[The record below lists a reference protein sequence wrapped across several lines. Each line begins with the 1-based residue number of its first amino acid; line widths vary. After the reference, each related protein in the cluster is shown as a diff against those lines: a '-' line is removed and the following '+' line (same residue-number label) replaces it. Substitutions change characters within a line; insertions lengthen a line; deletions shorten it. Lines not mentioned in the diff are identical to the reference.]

1 MSAIRTL
8 YVSGSIGLGHVT
20 RDLAVARELR
30 ALEPRIEVHWLAG
43 PPASDVL
50 ADHREILVPECAS
63 YRCETDQA
71 EAAARGGRLSLTKYV
86 YRALGGWLHN
96 AKVLGKAAKRGQFDA
111 IIGNETYEVV
121 VAYVFGMKVLPAG
134 VPFTMMF
141 DFYGMDVTTNSLLE
155 RLGAWGL
162 NLIWAQERRV
172 TGRQNNSAIF
182 FGEPEDVPDRPFGVF
197 LPNRRRYAQKHV
209 EFVGYPLGFDLE
221 LLRDRPGLRAALGY
235 GPEPLVICTVGGTA
249 VGRCLLEL
257 CGRAYPLI
265 ASRLPGLRM
274 VLVCGPRID
283 PATLDVPQGVERHG
297 MVPDL
302 YKHLSVCDLAI
313 VQGGGSVTLEL
324 TALRRPF
331 LFFPIAGHAEQEI
344 TVASRL
350 ARHGAGVR
358 MTQAEMTP
366 SSLADAI
373 VANIKHELTY
383 AQVPVDGTR
392 RAAKI
397 ILERVSKISPR
408 LGLPISSN
416 SNCQVPQHRLPL
428 G

>member
-1 MSAIRTL
+1 MSTIRTL

-30 ALEPRIEVHWLAG
+30 ALEPRAEVHWLAG

-50 ADHREILVPECAS
+50 ANKREILVPECAS

-71 EAAARGGRLSLTKYV
+71 EAAAHGGRLSLTKYV

-96 AKVLGKAAKRGQFDA
+96 AKVLGDAAKHGQFDA

-121 VAYVFGMKVLPAG
+121 VAYVFGMNVLPAD
-134 VPFTMMF
+134 VPFIMMY

-162 NLIWAQERRV
+162 NFIWAQERRV

-182 FGEPEDVPDRPFGVF
+182 FGKPEDVADRPFGIF
-197 LPNRRRYAQKHV
+197 LPNRRQYALKHV

-221 LLRDRPGLRAALGY
+221 TLRDRLGLRAALGY

-249 VGRCLLEL
+249 VGRSLLEL
-257 CGRAYPLI
+257 CGRAHPVVARL
-265 ASRLPGLRM
+265 LPGLRM

-283 PATLDVPQGVERHG
+283 PATLDVPQGAERLG

-302 YKHLSVCDLAI
+302 YKHLAVCDLAV
-313 VQGGGSVTLEL
+313 VQGGGTTTLEL

-331 LFFPIAGHAEQEI
+331 LFFPIEGQSEQEVTI
-344 TVASRL
+344 ANRL
-350 ARHGAGVR
+350 ARHGAGLR
-358 MTQAEMTP
+358 MAQRDMTP

-373 VANIKHELTY
+373 VANIGREVMY
-383 AQVPVDGTR
+383 RQIPVDGTG

-397 ILERVSKISPR
+397 ILKRPSEVSHR
-408 LGLPISSN
+408 LKLPISSGAG
-416 SNCQVPQHRLPL
+416 L
-428 G
+428 

>member
-30 ALEPRIEVHWLAG
+30 ALEPRAEVHWLAG

-50 ADHREILVPECAS
+50 ANKREILVPECAS

-71 EAAARGGRLSLTKYV
+71 EAAAHGGRLSLTKYV

-96 AKVLGKAAKRGQFDA
+96 AKVLGDVAKHGQFDA

-121 VAYVFGMKVLPAG
+121 VAYVFGMNVLPAD
-134 VPFTMMF
+134 VPFIMMY

-162 NLIWAQERRV
+162 NFIWAQERRV
-172 TGRQNNSAIF
+172 TGRQNNRAIF
-182 FGEPEDVPDRPFGVF
+182 FGEPEDVADRPFGIF
-197 LPNRRRYAQKHV
+197 LPNRRQYALKHV

-221 LLRDRPGLRAALGY
+221 TLRDRLGLRAALGY

-249 VGRCLLEL
+249 VGRSLLEL
-257 CGRAYPLI
+257 CGRAHPVV
-265 ASRLPGLRM
+265 ARHLPGLRM

-283 PATLDVPQGVERHG
+283 PATLDVPQGAERLG

-302 YKHLSVCDLAI
+302 YKHLAVCDLAV
-313 VQGGGSVTLEL
+313 VQGGGTTTLEL

-331 LFFPIAGHAEQEI
+331 LFFPIEGQSEQEVTI
-344 TVASRL
+344 ANRL
-350 ARHGAGVR
+350 ARHGAGLR
-358 MTQAEMTP
+358 MAQRDMTP

-373 VANIKHELTY
+373 VANIGREVMY
-383 AQVPVDGTR
+383 RQIPVDGTG

-397 ILERVSKISPR
+397 ILERASEVSHR
-408 LGLPISSN
+408 LKLPISSGAG
-416 SNCQVPQHRLPL
+416 L
-428 G
+428 

>member
-30 ALEPRIEVHWLAG
+30 ALEPRAEVHWLAG

-50 ADHREILVPECAS
+50 ANKREILVPECAS

-71 EAAARGGRLSLTKYV
+71 EAAAHGGHLSLTKYV

-96 AKVLGKAAKRGQFDA
+96 AKVLGDAAKHGQFDA

-121 VAYVFGMKVLPAG
+121 VAYVFGMNVLPAD
-134 VPFTMMF
+134 VPFIMMY

-162 NLIWAQERRV
+162 NFIWAQERRV
-172 TGRQNNSAIF
+172 TGRQYNSAIF
-182 FGEPEDVPDRPFGVF
+182 FGEPEDVADRPFGIF
-197 LPNRRRYAQKHV
+197 LPNRRQYALKHV
-209 EFVGYPLGFDLE
+209 EFVGYPLGFDLKN
-221 LLRDRPGLRAALGY
+221 LRDRLGLRAALGY

-249 VGRCLLEL
+249 VGRSLLEL
-257 CGRAYPLI
+257 CGRAHPVV
-265 ASRLPGLRM
+265 ARHLPGLRM

-283 PATLDVPQGVERHG
+283 PATLDVPQGAERLG
-297 MVPDL
+297 LVPDL
-302 YKHLSVCDLAI
+302 YKHLAVCDLAV
-313 VQGGGSVTLEL
+313 VQGGGTTTLEL

-331 LFFPIAGHAEQEI
+331 LFFPIEGQSEQEV
-344 TVASRL
+344 TVANRL
-350 ARHGAGVR
+350 ARHGAGLR
-358 MTQAEMTP
+358 MAQRDMTP

-373 VANIKHELTY
+373 VANIGREVMY
-383 AQVPVDGTR
+383 RQIPVDGTG

-397 ILERVSKISPR
+397 ILERASEVSHR
-408 LGLPISSN
+408 LKLPISS
-416 SNCQVPQHRLPL
+416 
-428 G
+428 GAGI

>member
-30 ALEPRIEVHWLAG
+30 ALEPRAEVHWLAG

-50 ADHREILVPECAS
+50 ANKREILVPECAS

-71 EAAARGGRLSLTKYV
+71 EAAAHGGRLSLTKYV

-96 AKVLGKAAKRGQFDA
+96 AKVLGDAAKHGQFDA

-121 VAYVFGMKVLPAG
+121 VAYVFGKNVLPAD
-134 VPFTMMF
+134 VPFIMMY

-162 NLIWAQERRV
+162 NFIWAQERRV

-182 FGEPEDVPDRPFGVF
+182 FGEPEDVADRPFGIF
-197 LPNRRRYAQKHV
+197 LPNRRQYALKHV

-221 LLRDRPGLRAALGY
+221 TLRDRLGLRAALGY

-249 VGRCLLEL
+249 VGRSLLEL
-257 CGRAYPLI
+257 CGRAHPVI
-265 ASRLPGLRM
+265 ARHLPGLRM

-283 PATLDVPQGVERHG
+283 PATLDVPEGAERLG
-297 MVPDL
+297 LVPDL
-302 YKHLSVCDLAI
+302 YKHLAVCDLAV
-313 VQGGGSVTLEL
+313 VQGGGTTTLEL

-331 LFFPIAGHAEQEI
+331 LFFPIEGQSEQEVTI
-344 TVASRL
+344 ANRL
-350 ARHGAGVR
+350 ARHGAGLR
-358 MTQAEMTP
+358 MAQRDMTP

-373 VANIKHELTY
+373 VANIGQEVMY
-383 AQVPVDGTR
+383 RQIPVDGTG

-397 ILERVSKISPR
+397 ILERASEVSHR
-408 LGLPISSN
+408 LKLPISSGAG
-416 SNCQVPQHRLPL
+416 L
-428 G
+428 

>member
-30 ALEPRIEVHWLAG
+30 ALEPRAEVHWLAG

-50 ADHREILVPECAS
+50 ANKREILVPECAS

-71 EAAARGGRLSLTKYV
+71 EAAAHGGHLSLTKYV

-96 AKVLGKAAKRGQFDA
+96 AKVLGDAAKHGQFDA

-121 VAYVFGMKVLPAG
+121 VAYVFGMRVLPAD
-134 VPFTMMF
+134 VPFIMMY

-162 NLIWAQERRV
+162 NFIWAQERRV

-182 FGEPEDVPDRPFGVF
+182 FGEPEDVADRPFGIF
-197 LPNRRRYAQKHV
+197 LPNRRQYALKHV

-221 LLRDRPGLRAALGY
+221 TLRDRLGLRAALGY

-249 VGRCLLEL
+249 VGRSLLEL
-257 CGRAYPLI
+257 CGRAHPVV
-265 ASRLPGLRM
+265 ARHLPGLRM

-283 PATLDVPQGVERHG
+283 PATLDVPEGAERLG
-297 MVPDL
+297 LVPDL
-302 YKHLSVCDLAI
+302 YKHLAVCDLAV
-313 VQGGGSVTLEL
+313 VQGGGTTTLEL

-331 LFFPIAGHAEQEI
+331 LFFPIEGQSEQEV
-344 TVASRL
+344 TVANRL
-350 ARHGAGVR
+350 ARHGAGLR
-358 MTQAEMTP
+358 MAQRDMTP

-373 VANIKHELTY
+373 VANIGREVMY
-383 AQVPVDGTR
+383 RQIPVDGTG

-397 ILERVSKISPR
+397 ILERASEVSHR
-408 LGLPISSN
+408 LKLPIS
-416 SNCQVPQHRLPL
+416 L
-428 G
+428 GAGL

>member
-30 ALEPRIEVHWLAG
+30 ALEPRAEVHWLAG

-50 ADHREILVPECAS
+50 ANKREILVPECAS

-71 EAAARGGRLSLTKYV
+71 EAAAHGGHLSLTKYV

-96 AKVLGKAAKRGQFDA
+96 AKVLGDAAKHGQFDA

-121 VAYVFGMKVLPAG
+121 VAYVFGKDVLPAD
-134 VPFTMMF
+134 VPFIMMY

-162 NLIWAQERRV
+162 NFIWAQERRV

-182 FGEPEDVPDRPFGVF
+182 FGEPEDVADRPFGIF
-197 LPNRRRYAQKHV
+197 LPNRRQYALKHV

-221 LLRDRPGLRAALGY
+221 TLRDRLGLRAALGY

-249 VGRCLLEL
+249 VGRSLLEL
-257 CGRAYPLI
+257 CGRAHPVV
-265 ASRLPGLRM
+265 ARHLPGLRM

-283 PATLDVPQGVERHG
+283 PATLDVPEGAERLG

-302 YKHLSVCDLAI
+302 YKHLAVCDLAV
-313 VQGGGSVTLEL
+313 VQGGGTTTLEL

-331 LFFPIAGHAEQEI
+331 LFFPIEGQSEQEV
-344 TVASRL
+344 TVANRL
-350 ARHGAGVR
+350 ARHGAGLR
-358 MTQAEMTP
+358 MAQRDMTP

-373 VANIKHELTY
+373 VANIGREVMY
-383 AQVPVDGTR
+383 RQIPVDGTG

-397 ILERVSKISPR
+397 ILERVSEASDR
-408 LGLPISSN
+408 LKLPIS
-416 SNCQVPQHRLPL
+416 L
-428 G
+428 GAGL